1 MAIVRRD
8 FMKTAGAVALGFA
21 GLHQFLDVWESGE
34 AYAATS
40 GYGDLIPDPDGL
52 LSLPKGFSYRIISQ
66 KGDEMDDGL
75 LVPGLHDGMAA
86 FQGSGNKT
94 IVIRNH
100 EINIGAKDGPF
111 GEDYSRFK
119 KIDAK
124 KVYDR
129 TKKNTPCGGGTTT
142 FVYDTK
148 KQKLERHYMSLA
160 GTVRNCAGGA
170 TPWNSWISCEE
181 SVVRVGEAAE
191 RDHGYA
197 FEVPAREK
205 MGLVT
210 PVPLKAM
217 GRFNHEAVAVDPKSG
232 VVYLTEDRGDGL
244 IYRFIPKTLGKLA
257 QGGRLQA
264 LVVRDQSRL
273 DTRNWDDKLPI
284 VAVGQALDVRWVD
297 LENVES
303 PDDDL
308 RFQGLGKGAA
318 VFARGEGMW
327 YGGGTIYFACTNGG
341 KEKKGQIWK
350 YTPSRNEG
358 KAGEKS
364 QPGRLELFCEPND
377 GKLIENADNLTVA
390 PWGDVVVCEDGKD
403 DDRVVGITPAGQI
416 YTLAHNIKNGSELT
430 GVVFSPDA
438 TTMFVNIQSL
448 GYTFAITG
456 PWQKKR

>member
-1 MAIVRRD
+1 
-8 FMKTAGAVALGFA
+8 
-21 GLHQFLDVWESGE
+21 
-34 AYAATS
+34 
-40 GYGDLIPDPDGL
+40 
-52 LSLPKGFSYRIISQ
+52 
-66 KGDEMDDGL
+66 
-75 LVPGLHDGMAA
+75 MAA
-86 FQGSGNKT
+86 
-94 IVIRNH
+94 
-100 EINIGAKDGPF
+100 
-111 GEDYSRFK
+111 
-119 KIDAK
+119 
-124 KVYDR
+124 
-129 TKKNTPCGGGTTT
+129 
-142 FVYDTK
+142 
-148 KQKLERHYMSLA
+148 
-160 GTVRNCAGGA
+160 
-170 TPWNSWISCEE
+170 
-181 SVVRVGEAAE
+181 

-205 MGLVT
+205 MGLVR

-217 GRFNHEAVAVDPKSG
+217 GRFNHEAIAVDPKSG

-244 IYRFIPKTLGKLA
+244 MYRFIPKTPGKLA

-264 LVVRDQSRL
+264 LVMRDQSRL

-284 VAVGQALDVRWVD
+284 VSVGQALDVDWVD

-318 VFARGEGMW
+318 VFARGEGIW
-327 YGGGTIYFACTNGG
+327 YGGGVIYFACTNGG

-350 YTPSRNEG
+350 YRPSRFEG
-358 KAGEKS
+358 KEKEKS
-364 QPGRLELFCEPND
+364 QVGRLELFCEPND

-390 PWGDVVVCEDGKD
+390 PWGDVVVCEDGKE
-403 DDRVVGITPAGQI
+403 DDRVVGITPTGQI
-416 YTLAHNIKNGSELT
+416 YTFAHNVKNGSELT